1 MLQEWSITRDH
12 LSSITTDNA
21 SNMKKAFQGL
31 PCVWLSCFGHNL
43 NLAIVKVL
51 KLQRVES
58 AVRACRHLVQGF
70 SRSWRRKRE
79 LKKNQGLLN
88 IPEKSL
94 IHDVVT
100 RWGST
105 FKMIE
110 RFLEQQQAC
119 CAVLAADRSSWHLMP
134 KDSDVRTLEMVCQ
147 LLGPLNDF
155 TDLLASETK
164 TTLSSL
170 KPVMEHIT
178 GILEEKEE
186 DDALT
191 KQMKKVMMDDLQQRY
206 SSEDVSKLIDIA
218 CFIDPRFKGNFS
230 QNKDETVMFT
240 VEEAVKLEEIT
251 SRPPQELLAFTTAQ
265 EQGNSTSTTTVPSAA
280 TKKKDKSL
288 SCLLKKITSAKQ
300 ETVKEGDVPLKKR
313 VIAEVK
319 LYMSQPP
326 ISSDTDPLAWWKIH
340 AQELPLL
347 GKVARK
353 FLCIPATSVPSETVF
368 SCSGHI
374 LVPHRSKL
382 NPGKVNML
390 TFLQLNL
397 D

>member
-1 MLQEWSITRDH
+1 MLQEWSITRDQ

-58 AVRACRHLVQGF
+58 AVRACKHFVQGF
-70 SRSWRRKRE
+70 SHSWKRKRE
-79 LKKNQGLLN
+79 LKKNQRLLN

-110 RFLEQQQAC
+110 RFLEEQQAC

-147 LLGPLNDF
+147 PLGPLNDF

-178 GILEEKEE
+178 GILEEK
-186 DDALT
+186 
-191 KQMKKVMMDDLQQRY
+191 MKMM
-206 SSEDVSKLIDIA
+206 
-218 CFIDPRFKGNFS
+218 P
-230 QNKDETVMFT
+230 
-240 VEEAVKLEEIT
+240 
-251 SRPPQELLAFTTAQ
+251 
-265 EQGNSTSTTTVPSAA
+265 
-280 TKKKDKSL
+280 
-288 SCLLKKITSAKQ
+288 
-300 ETVKEGDVPLKKR
+300 
-313 VIAEVK
+313 
-319 LYMSQPP
+319 
-326 ISSDTDPLAWWKIH
+326 
-340 AQELPLL
+340 
-347 GKVARK
+347 
-353 FLCIPATSVPSETVF
+353 
-368 SCSGHI
+368 
-374 LVPHRSKL
+374 
-382 NPGKVNML
+382 
-390 TFLQLNL
+390 
-397 D
+397 

>member
-1 MLQEWSITRDH
+1 
-12 LSSITTDNA
+12 
-21 SNMKKAFQGL
+21 
-31 PCVWLSCFGHNL
+31 
-43 NLAIVKVL
+43 
-51 KLQRVES
+51 
-58 AVRACRHLVQGF
+58 
-70 SRSWRRKRE
+70 
-79 LKKNQGLLN
+79 
-88 IPEKSL
+88 
-94 IHDVVT
+94 
-100 RWGST
+100 
-105 FKMIE
+105 MIE

-147 LLGPLNDF
+147 LLRPLNDF

-191 KQMKKVMMDDLQQRY
+191 KQMKKVMRDDLQQRY

-218 CFIDPRFKGNFS
+218 CFTDPRFKGNFS
-230 QNKDETVMFT
+230 QNKDETVMFI

-251 SRPPQELLAFTTAQ
+251 SRPPQELPAFTTAQ

-300 ETVKEGDVPLKKR
+300 EMVKEGDIPLKER
-313 VIAEVK
+313 LIAEVK

-353 FLCIPATSVPSETVF
+353 FLCIPATSVPSERVF

-390 TFLQLNL
+390 TFLHLNL